1 MADFIFIAITVLLF
15 WASIVYTRRCDK
27 V

>member
-15 WASIVYTRRCDK
+15 WASIIYTRRCDK

>member
-1 MADFIFIAITVLLF
+1 MADVIFIAITVLLF

>member
-1 MADFIFIAITVLLF
+1 MADFIFLGVTILLF
-15 WASIVYTRRCDK
+15 WASIIYTRRCDK

>member
-1 MADFIFIAITVLLF
+1 MADLIFIAITVLLF
-15 WASIVYTRRCDK
+15 WASIFYTRRCDK

>member
-15 WASIVYTRRCDK
+15 WASIVYTRRCDR